1 MVFQLAVD
9 HRHVF
14 KSGDTA
20 WPGHVAHQV
29 TVETEMLI
37 LSARHQGFSG
47 NTTGLF
53 PPRHKVKVR
62 EIFMTWQT

>member
-14 KSGDTA
+14 KSGDTT

-62 EIFMTWQT
+62 EIS